1 MLQQIYY
8 FMVVG
13 NFFIEDNKLVRCIL
27 FLNNYTLY
35 SKIFIIQVG
44 PALVLQQLTSKQRA
58 KT

>member
-8 FMVVG
+8 FIVVG
-13 NFFIEDNKLVRCIL
+13 HFFIEDNKLVRSIL